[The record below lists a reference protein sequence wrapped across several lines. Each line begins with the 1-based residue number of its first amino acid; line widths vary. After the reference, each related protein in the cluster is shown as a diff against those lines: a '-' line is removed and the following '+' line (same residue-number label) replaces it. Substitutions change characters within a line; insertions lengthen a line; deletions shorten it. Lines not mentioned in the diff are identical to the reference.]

1 MKIVIAGDGKVGL
14 ELTRQLL
21 REGHDVVVIDSKL
34 EALRTE
40 LDQYDVMTVQGN
52 AAAMQT
58 LRQAG
63 VENAELL
70 IAATSADE
78 TNILCCLVAK
88 KLNSALHTIA
98 RVRNPEYAE
107 QLYTMRQELGLSMH
121 INPELSAARE
131 IFRLLQFPSFL
142 HRDTFAK
149 GRVEIVEL
157 RIDAHS
163 RLKDIPL
170 SALYRIARVK
180 VLVCAVLHAGQVTI
194 PNGSYVLQE
203 GDHIYVTARAVNL
216 AQLIK
221 NLGVSTQKV
230 RQAILVGGGRIGYY
244 LADRLLGAG
253 VAVKIIEKD
262 RAQAAFL
269 AQMLPKASVIIGD
282 GSQQSLLEG
291 EGLCGADAL
300 VTLTGMDEENIVIS
314 MYGQTVGVRK
324 IITKINRLE
333 YSHVFADMGVGSVV
347 SPKEL
352 CSTEIVRY
360 VRAMQ
365 AKTGSVLALHRI
377 ADGAAEA
384 LEFSVD
390 ETVRWCNTPLKDVPV
405 QKGVLI
411 SCITHRGE
419 TIIPDGTACFRQGDT
434 VIVVATSES
443 VFLHMNDIFE
453 A

>member
-1 MKIVIAGDGKVGL
+1 M
-14 ELTRQLL
+14 
-21 REGHDVVVIDSKL
+21 
-34 EALRTE
+34 
-40 LDQYDVMTVQGN
+40 
-52 AAAMQT
+52 
-58 LRQAG
+58 
-63 VENAELL
+63 
-70 IAATSADE
+70 
-78 TNILCCLVAK
+78 
-88 KLNSALHTIA
+88 
-98 RVRNPEYAE
+98 
-107 QLYTMRQELGLSMH
+107 
-121 INPELSAARE
+121 
-131 IFRLLQFPSFL
+131 
-142 HRDTFAK
+142 
-149 GRVEIVEL
+149 
-157 RIDAHS
+157 
-163 RLKDIPL
+163 
-170 SALYRIARVK
+170 
-180 VLVCAVLHAGQVTI
+180 
-194 PNGSYVLQE
+194 
-203 GDHIYVTARAVNL
+203 
-216 AQLIK
+216 
-221 NLGVSTQKV
+221 
-230 RQAILVGGGRIGYY
+230 
-244 LADRLLGAG
+244 
-253 VAVKIIEKD
+253 
-262 RAQAAFL
+262 
-269 AQMLPKASVIIGD
+269 
-282 GSQQSLLEG
+282 
-291 EGLCGADAL
+291 
-300 VTLTGMDEENIVIS
+300 IS